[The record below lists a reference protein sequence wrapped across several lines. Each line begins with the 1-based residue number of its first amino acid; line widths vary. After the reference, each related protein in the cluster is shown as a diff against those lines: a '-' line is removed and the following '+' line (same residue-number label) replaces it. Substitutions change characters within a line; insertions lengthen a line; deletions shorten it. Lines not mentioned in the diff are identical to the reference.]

1 MITEIKGSALPLE
14 ANMMYRCCDCGN
26 LFEEGEQAVWY
37 ENQGECHGVTAMER
51 FSGCPIC
58 HGDYEEVHQCKECGD
73 WHSDDE
79 LYEGWCEKCLRETI
93 NYDTFFEYCE
103 ANKDEQYLDTFV
115 MYYILNC
122 EYVPKY
128 SSDEFHELMIDTYK
142 KNVAKSEEYERIL
155 RRKEVD
161 CLLDMCIRFIMDD
174 DGYSGRENYADWLN
188 NRKVVK

>member
-1 MITEIKGSALPLE
+1 
-14 ANMMYRCCDCGN
+14 MMYRCENCGN

-51 FSGCPIC
+51 FSGCPVC
-58 HGDYEEVHQCKECGD
+58 NGDYEEVYQCKKCGD
-73 WHSDDE
+73 WHSEDE
-79 LYEGWCEKCLRETI
+79 LYDGWCEKCLRESI

-128 SSDEFHELMIDTYK
+128 SSDEFHELMIETYK

-161 CLLDMCIRFIMDD
+161 CLLDMCIRFVMDD

-188 NRKVVK
+188 KREVK